1 MDGLFLPLILALAV
15 AFLFI
20 SFRNQKKRTAA
31 MAELKA
37 QAVPGARVQL
47 SCGLFGTLHSDD
59 GGDTVDVEIA
69 PGVITTW
76 NRLAIR
82 EVVAEQPAPG
92 LDDLDDSVAGDS
104 VPDDASSIF
113 GDDAPAGENPADEN
127 PAGTEDVASDDSP
140 VSPDDNDSKDK

>member
-82 EVVAEQPAPG
+82 EVVAEQQDPE
-92 LDDLDDSVAGDS
+92 LDGT

-113 GDDAPAGENPADEN
+113 DDEN
-127 PAGTEDVASDDSP
+127 PTDENPTDENPTGTEDDSP